1 MTVDAYLSFG
11 SNIAPRF
18 EILQYAIEALHLLPD
33 SGIELLSSIYETEAV
48 SPYSQADYLN
58 CVAHI
63 KTELTPEA
71 LLTSCREIE
80 FSNGRPVSR
89 NKSAPRT
96 LDVDIIFYGD
106 RIINS
111 DKLIVPHPRYADRR
125 FVLEPLAEI
134 APDYICPD
142 TGTSVA
148 HTLDQCTDRSRVQL
162 FSLET
167 V

>member
-1 MTVDAYLSFG
+1 MTIDAYLSFG

-18 EILQYAIEALHLLPD
+18 DILQCAIEALHLLPN
-33 SGIELLSSIYETEAV
+33 SGEEMVSSIYETEAV
-48 SPYSQADYLN
+48 SPYPQADYLN

-89 NKSAPRT
+89 DKNAPRT
-96 LDVDIIFYGD
+96 LDIDIIFYGN
-106 RIINS
+106 RIINTT
-111 DKLIVPHPRYADRR
+111 KLIVPHPRYANRR

-134 APDYICPD
+134 SSDYICPD
-142 TGTSVA
+142 TGNSVVQ
-148 HTLDQCTDRSRVQL
+148 TLDQCTDYSRVQL

>member
-1 MTVDAYLSFG
+1 MTVDAYLSLG

-18 EILQYAIEALHLLPD
+18 ETLQTAISSLCSLPGSD
-33 SGIELLSSIYETEAV
+33 VESVSTIYETEAV
-48 SPYSQADYLN
+48 ASYSQADYLN
-58 CVAHI
+58 CAIHI
-63 KTELTPEA
+63 KTELTPET
-71 LLTSCREIE
+71 LLISCRKIE

-96 LDVDIIFYGD
+96 LDIDIIFYGD

-148 HTLDQCTDRSRVQL
+148 DTLDQCTDRSRVHL

>member
-1 MTVDAYLSFG
+1 
-11 SNIAPRF
+11 
-18 EILQYAIEALHLLPD
+18 
-33 SGIELLSSIYETEAV
+33 LLSS
-48 SPYSQADYLN
+48 
-58 CVAHI
+58 
-63 KTELTPEA
+63 
-71 LLTSCREIE
+71 CREVE
-80 FSNGRPVSR
+80 FTNGRPVSR
-89 NKSAPRT
+89 DKSAPRT
-96 LDVDIIFYGD
+96 LDIDIIFYGD

-148 HTLDQCTDRSRVQL
+148 HTLDQCTDCSRVQL

>member
-18 EILQYAIEALHLLPD
+18 EILQCAIEALHLLPD
-33 SGIELLSSIYETEAV
+33 SGVELLSSIYETEAV

-111 DKLIVPHPRYADRR
+111 GKLIVPHARYADRR

>member
-18 EILQYAIEALHLLPD
+18 EILQCGIEALHSLPD
-33 SGIELLSSIYETEAV
+33 SGVELVSSIYETEAV

-111 DKLIVPHPRYADRR
+111 GKLIVPHARYADRR

-148 HTLDQCTDRSRVQL
+148 HTLDQCTDFSRVQL

>member
-1 MTVDAYLSFG
+1 MTIDAYLSFG

-18 EILQYAIEALHLLPD
+18 EILQCAIEALHLLPN
-33 SGIELLSSIYETEAV
+33 SGVKLVSSIYETEAV
-48 SPYSQADYLN
+48 SSYPQADYLN

-89 NKSAPRT
+89 DKNSPRT
-96 LDVDIIFYGD
+96 LDIDIIFYGN
-106 RIINS
+106 RIINTT
-111 DKLIVPHPRYADRR
+111 KLIVPHPRYANRR

-134 APDYICPD
+134 SSDYICPD
-142 TGTSVA
+142 TGSSVVQ
-148 HTLDQCTDRSRVQL
+148 TLDQCTDYSRVQL

>member
-18 EILQYAIEALHLLPD
+18 EILQCAIEALHLLPD
-33 SGIELLSSIYETEAV
+33 SGVELVSSIYETEAV

-111 DKLIVPHPRYADRR
+111 GKLIVPHARYADRR

-162 FSLET
+162 FSLEI

>member
-1 MTVDAYLSFG
+1 MIIDAYLSFG

-18 EILQYAIEALHLLPD
+18 EILQCAIEALHLLPN
-33 SGIELLSSIYETEAV
+33 SGVELVSSIYETEAV
-48 SPYSQADYLN
+48 SSYPQADYLN
-58 CVAHI
+58 CVVHI

-71 LLTSCREIE
+71 LLASCREIE

-89 NKSAPRT
+89 DKNSPRT
-96 LDVDIIFYGD
+96 LDIDIIFYGN
-106 RIINS
+106 RIINAT
-111 DKLIVPHPRYADRR
+111 KLIVPHPRYANRR

-134 APDYICPD
+134 SPDYICPD
-142 TGTSVA
+142 TGSSVVQ
-148 HTLDQCTDRSRVQL
+148 TLDQCTDYSRVQL

>member
-1 MTVDAYLSFG
+1 MTINSYLSLG

-18 EILQYAIEALHLLPD
+18 ETLQAAISSLYSLLGSD
-33 SGIELLSSIYETEAV
+33 VESVSTIYETEAV
-48 SPYSQADYLN
+48 ASYSQADYLN
-58 CVAHI
+58 CAIHI

-71 LLTSCREIE
+71 LITSCRKIE

-96 LDVDIIFYGD
+96 LDIDIIFYGD

-148 HTLDQCTDRSRVQL
+148 DTLDQCTDRSRVHL

>member
-18 EILQYAIEALHLLPD
+18 EILQCGIEALHSLPD
-33 SGIELLSSIYETEAV
+33 SGVELVSSIYETEAV

-111 DKLIVPHPRYADRR
+111 GKLIVPHARYANRR

-142 TGTSVA
+142 TCTSVA
-148 HTLDQCTDRSRVQL
+148 DTLDLCTDRSRVHL

-167 V
+167 A

>member
-1 MTVDAYLSFG
+1 MPIDAYLSLG

-18 EILQYAIEALHLLPD
+18 ETLQTAISSLCSLPGSD
-33 SGIELLSSIYETEAV
+33 VESVSTIYETEAV
-48 SPYSQADYLN
+48 ASYSQADYLN
-58 CVAHI
+58 CAIHI

-71 LLTSCREIE
+71 LITSCQEIE

-89 NKSAPRT
+89 DKSAPRT
-96 LDVDIIFYGD
+96 LDIDIIFYGD

-111 DKLIVPHPRYADRR
+111 GKLIVPHPRYADRR

-134 APDYICPD
+134 APNYICPD

>member
-1 MTVDAYLSFG
+1 MIIDSYLSLG
-11 SNIAPRF
+11 SNISPRF
-18 EILQYAIEALHLLPD
+18 ETLQTAISSLSLLPGSD
-33 SGIELLSSIYETEAV
+33 VESVSTIYETEAV
-48 SPYSQADYLN
+48 AFYSQTDYLN
-58 CVAHI
+58 CAIHI

-71 LLTSCREIE
+71 LITSCRKIE
-80 FSNGRPVSR
+80 FSNGRPVNR
-89 NKSAPRT
+89 NKGAPRT
-96 LDVDIIFYGD
+96 LDIDIIFYGD

-148 HTLDQCTDRSRVQL
+148 DTLDQCTDRSRVHL

>member
-1 MTVDAYLSFG
+1 MTIDSYLSLG

-18 EILQYAIEALHLLPD
+18 EILQCAIEALHLLPD
-33 SGIELLSSIYETEAV
+33 SGVELVSSIYETEAV
-48 SPYSQADYLN
+48 SPHPQADYLN

-111 DKLIVPHPRYADRR
+111 GKLIVPHARYADRR

-142 TGTSVA
+142 TGCSVGD
-148 HTLDQCTDRSRVQL
+148 TLDQCTDRSRVHL

>member
-1 MTVDAYLSFG
+1 MTIDAYLSFG

-18 EILQYAIEALHLLPD
+18 EILQCAIEALHLLPN
-33 SGIELLSSIYETEAV
+33 SAVELVSSIYETEAV
-48 SPYSQADYLN
+48 SSYPQADYLN

-63 KTELTPEA
+63 KTELRPEA

-89 NKSAPRT
+89 DKNAPRT
-96 LDVDIIFYGD
+96 LDIDIIFYGN
-106 RIINS
+106 RIINTT
-111 DKLIVPHPRYADRR
+111 KLIVPHPRYANRR

-134 APDYICPD
+134 SSDYICPD
-142 TGTSVA
+142 TGNSVVQ
-148 HTLDQCTDRSRVQL
+148 TLDQCTDYSRVQL

>member
-1 MTVDAYLSFG
+1 MTIDSYLSLG

-18 EILQYAIEALHLLPD
+18 ETLKTAISSLCSLPGSD
-33 SGIELLSSIYETEAV
+33 VESVSMIYETEAV
-48 SPYSQADYLN
+48 ASYSQADYLN
-58 CVAHI
+58 CVIHI
-63 KTELTPEA
+63 ITELTPEA
-71 LLTSCREIE
+71 LLTSCRKIE
-80 FSNGRPVSR
+80 FSYGRPVSR

-96 LDVDIIFYGD
+96 LDIDIIFDGD

-111 DKLIVPHPRYADRR
+111 DKHILPHPRYADRR
-125 FVLEPLAEI
+125 FVLAPLAEI

-142 TGTSVA
+142 TDTSVA
-148 HTLDQCTDRSRVQL
+148 DTHDQRTDRSRVHL

>member
-1 MTVDAYLSFG
+1 MTINSYLSLG

-18 EILQYAIEALHLLPD
+18 ETLQAAISSLYSLLGSD
-33 SGIELLSSIYETEAV
+33 VESVSTIYETEAV
-48 SPYSQADYLN
+48 ASYSQADYLN
-58 CVAHI
+58 CAIHI

-71 LLTSCREIE
+71 LLTSCRKIE
-80 FSNGRPVSR
+80 FFNGRPVSR

-96 LDVDIIFYGD
+96 LDIDIIFYGD

-148 HTLDQCTDRSRVQL
+148 DTLDQCTDRSRVHL
-162 FSLET
+162 FSLDT

>member
-1 MTVDAYLSFG
+1 MTINSYLSLG

-18 EILQYAIEALHLLPD
+18 ETLQAAISSLYSLLGSD
-33 SGIELLSSIYETEAV
+33 VESVSTIYETEAV
-48 SPYSQADYLN
+48 ASYSQADYLN
-58 CVAHI
+58 CAIHV
-63 KTELTPEA
+63 KTELTPEE
-71 LLTSCREIE
+71 LLTSCRKIE
-80 FSNGRPVSR
+80 FSNGRPLNR

-96 LDVDIIFYGD
+96 LDIDIIFYGNQ
-106 RIINS
+106 IINAT
-111 DKLIVPHPRYADRR
+111 KLIIPHPRYADRR

-142 TGTSVA
+142 TGCSVGD
-148 HTLDQCTDRSRVQL
+148 TLDQCTDCSRVQL

>member
-11 SNIAPRF
+11 ANIAPRF
-18 EILQYAIEALHLLPD
+18 EILQCAIEALHLLPD
-33 SGIELLSSIYETEAV
+33 SGVELVSSIYETEAV

-111 DKLIVPHPRYADRR
+111 GKLIVPHARYADRR

>member
-18 EILQYAIEALHLLPD
+18 EILQCGIEALHSLPD
-33 SGIELLSSIYETEAV
+33 SGVELVSSIYETEAV

-111 DKLIVPHPRYADRR
+111 GKLIVPHARYADRR

-148 HTLDQCTDRSRVQL
+148 HTLDLCTDRSRVHL

-167 V
+167 A

>member
-18 EILQYAIEALHLLPD
+18 EILQCAIEALHLLPD
-33 SGIELLSSIYETEAV
+33 SGVKLVSSIYEAEAV
-48 SPYSQADYLN
+48 SPYPQADYLN

-63 KTELTPEA
+63 KTELTPEE
-71 LLTSCREIE
+71 LLTSCRKIE

-96 LDVDIIFYGD
+96 LDIDIIFYGD

-148 HTLDQCTDRSRVQL
+148 DTLDQCTDRSRVHL

>member
-18 EILQYAIEALHLLPD
+18 EILQCGIEALHSLPD
-33 SGIELLSSIYETEAV
+33 SGVELLSSIYETEAL

-58 CVAHI
+58 CAIHI

-71 LLTSCREIE
+71 LITSCQEIE

-111 DKLIVPHPRYADRR
+111 GKLIVPHARYADRR

>member
-18 EILQYAIEALHLLPD
+18 EILQCGIEALHSLPD
-33 SGIELLSSIYETEAV
+33 SGVELLSSIYETEAV

-111 DKLIVPHPRYADRR
+111 GKLIVPHARYADRR

>member
-11 SNIAPRF
+11 SNIALRF
-18 EILQYAIEALHLLPD
+18 EILQCAIEALHLLPD
-33 SGIELLSSIYETEAV
+33 SGVKLVSSIYETEAV
-48 SPYSQADYLN
+48 SPYPQTDFLN

-111 DKLIVPHPRYADRR
+111 GKLIVPHARYADRR

>member
-1 MTVDAYLSFG
+1 MTINSYLSLG

-18 EILQYAIEALHLLPD
+18 ETLQAAISSLYSLLGSD
-33 SGIELLSSIYETEAV
+33 VESVSTIYETEAV
-48 SPYSQADYLN
+48 ASYSQADYLN
-58 CVAHI
+58 CAIHI

-71 LLTSCREIE
+71 LITSCRKIE
-80 FSNGRPVSR
+80 FSNGRPLNR

-96 LDVDIIFYGD
+96 LDIDIIFYGD

-134 APDYICPD
+134 APYYICPD
-142 TGTSVA
+142 TGTTVA
-148 HTLDQCTDRSRVQL
+148 DTLDQCTDRSRVHL

>member
-18 EILQYAIEALHLLPD
+18 EILQCAIEALHLLPD
-33 SGIELLSSIYETEAV
+33 SGVKLVSSIYETEAV
-48 SPYSQADYLN
+48 SPYPQTDYLN

-111 DKLIVPHPRYADRR
+111 GKLIVPHARYADRR

-134 APDYICPD
+134 ASDYICPD

-162 FSLET
+162 FPLET

>member
-18 EILQYAIEALHLLPD
+18 EILQCGIEALHSLPD
-33 SGIELLSSIYETEAV
+33 SGVELLSSIYETEAV
-48 SPYSQADYLN
+48 SPYPQADYLN

-111 DKLIVPHPRYADRR
+111 GKLIVPHARYADRR

>member
-1 MTVDAYLSFG
+1 MTINSYLSLG
-11 SNIAPRF
+11 SIIAPRF
-18 EILQYAIEALHLLPD
+18 ETLQAAIRSLYSLLG
-33 SGIELLSSIYETEAV
+33 STIYETEAV
-48 SPYSQADYLN
+48 ASYSQADYLN
-58 CVAHI
+58 CAIHV
-63 KTELTPEA
+63 KTELTPEE
-71 LLTSCREIE
+71 LLTSCRKIE
-80 FSNGRPVSR
+80 FSNGSPVSR

-96 LDVDIIFYGD
+96 LDIDIIFYGD

-148 HTLDQCTDRSRVQL
+148 DTLDQCTDRSRVHL
-162 FSLET
+162 FSLEP

>member
-1 MTVDAYLSFG
+1 MTINSYLSLG

-18 EILQYAIEALHLLPD
+18 ETLQPAISSLCSLPGSD
-33 SGIELLSSIYETEAV
+33 VELVSTIYETEAV
-48 SPYSQADYLN
+48 ASYSQADYLN
-58 CVAHI
+58 CAIHI

-71 LLTSCREIE
+71 MITSCRKIE
-80 FSNGRPVSR
+80 FSIGRPVSR
-89 NKSAPRT
+89 NKSVPRT
-96 LDVDIIFYGD
+96 LDIDIIFYGD

-111 DKLIVPHPRYADRR
+111 DKLIVPHSRYADRR

-148 HTLDQCTDRSRVQL
+148 DTLDQCTDRSRVHL

>member
-1 MTVDAYLSFG
+1 MTINSYLSLG

-18 EILQYAIEALHLLPD
+18 ETLQAAISSLYSLLGSD
-33 SGIELLSSIYETEAV
+33 VESVSTIYETEAV
-48 SPYSQADYLN
+48 ASYSQADYLN
-58 CVAHI
+58 CAIHI

-71 LLTSCREIE
+71 LITSCRKIE
-80 FSNGRPVSR
+80 FSNGRPLNR

-96 LDVDIIFYGD
+96 LDIDIIFYGD

-111 DKLIVPHPRYADRR
+111 DKLVVPHPRYADRR

-142 TGTSVA
+142 TGTTVA
-148 HTLDQCTDRSRVQL
+148 DTLDQCTDRSRVHL
-162 FSLET
+162 FSLDT

>member
-18 EILQYAIEALHLLPD
+18 EILQCAIEALHFLPD
-33 SGIELLSSIYETEAV
+33 SGVELVSSIYETEAV
-48 SPYSQADYLN
+48 SPYPQSDYLN

-111 DKLIVPHPRYADRR
+111 GKLIVPHARYADRR

>member
-18 EILQYAIEALHLLPD
+18 EILQCGIEALHSLPD
-33 SGIELLSSIYETEAV
+33 SGVELVSSIYETEAV
-48 SPYSQADYLN
+48 SPYPQADYLN

-106 RIINS
+106 RIINYG
-111 DKLIVPHPRYADRR
+111 KLIVPHARYADRR

-148 HTLDQCTDRSRVQL
+148 QTLDQCTDRSRVQL

>member
-1 MTVDAYLSFG
+1 MTIDSYLSLG

-18 EILQYAIEALHLLPD
+18 ETLKTAISSLCSLPGSD
-33 SGIELLSSIYETEAV
+33 VESVSTIYETEAV
-48 SPYSQADYLN
+48 AFYSQADYLN
-58 CVAHI
+58 CAIHI

-71 LLTSCREIE
+71 LITSCRKIE
-80 FSNGRPVSR
+80 FSNGRPVNR
-89 NKSAPRT
+89 NKGAPRT
-96 LDVDIIFYGD
+96 LDIDIIFYGD

-148 HTLDQCTDRSRVQL
+148 DTLDQCTDCSRVNP

>member
-1 MTVDAYLSFG
+1 MIIDAYLSFC

-18 EILQYAIEALHLLPD
+18 EILQCAIEALHLLPN
-33 SGIELLSSIYETEAV
+33 SGVELVSSIYETEAV
-48 SPYSQADYLN
+48 SSYPQADYLN

-80 FSNGRPVSR
+80 FSNGRPVNR
-89 NKSAPRT
+89 DKTAPRT
-96 LDVDIIFYGD
+96 LDIDIIFYGN
-106 RIINS
+106 RIINAT
-111 DKLIVPHPRYADRR
+111 KLIVPHPRYANRR

-134 APDYICPD
+134 SPNYICPD
-142 TGTSVA
+142 TGSSVVQ
-148 HTLDQCTDRSRVQL
+148 TLDQCTDYSRVQL

>member
-18 EILQYAIEALHLLPD
+18 EILQCAIEALHLLPD
-33 SGIELLSSIYETEAV
+33 SGVELVSSIYETEAV
-48 SPYSQADYLN
+48 SPYPQADYLN

-96 LDVDIIFYGD
+96 LDVDIIFYGNQ
-106 RIINS
+106 IINAT
-111 DKLIVPHPRYADRR
+111 KLIVPHPRYAKRR

-134 APDYICPD
+134 APVYICPD
-142 TGTSVA
+142 TGSSVA
-148 HTLDQCTDRSRVQL
+148 DTLDQCTDCSRVQL

>member
-1 MTVDAYLSFG
+1 MTVDAYLSLG

-18 EILQYAIEALHLLPD
+18 EIFQCATEALHLLPD
-33 SGIELLSSIYETEAV
+33 SGVELVSSFYETEAV
-48 SPYSQADYLN
+48 SPYPQADYLN

-80 FSNGRPVSR
+80 FFNGRPVNR
-89 NKSAPRT
+89 DKNAPRT
-96 LDVDIIFYGD
+96 LDIDIIFYGN
-106 RIINS
+106 RIIS
-111 DKLIVPHPRYADRR
+111 ATKLIVPHPRYADRR

-142 TGTSVA
+142 TGSSVA
-148 HTLDQCTDRSRVQL
+148 DTLDQCTDCSRVQL

>member
-1 MTVDAYLSFG
+1 MTIDSYLSLG

-18 EILQYAIEALHLLPD
+18 EILQCAIEALHLLPD
-33 SGIELLSSIYETEAV
+33 SGVKLVSSIYETEAV
-48 SPYSQADYLN
+48 SPYPQADYLN

-63 KTELTPEA
+63 QTELIPEA
-71 LLTSCREIE
+71 LLTSCWEIE
-80 FSNGRPVSR
+80 ISNGRPVSR
-89 NKSAPRT
+89 DKNAPRT
-96 LDVDIIFYGD
+96 LDIDIIFYGD

-142 TGTSVA
+142 TGTTVA
-148 HTLDQCTDRSRVQL
+148 DTLDQCTDRSRVHL
-162 FSLET
+162 FSLDT